1 MGFPVAHAKSAQKAS
16 RVTCPLVPL
25 LNMTISARPS
35 SYICVE
41 QEYPGIAPAGHAII
55 VVGVKS
61 AETNARATFEPLAKV
76 RPVLPCATFT

>member
-1 MGFPVAHAKSAQKAS
+1 MSYRKAHAKSAQKAV

-41 QEYPGIAPAGHAII
+41 QENPGIAPAGHAII

-61 AETNARATFEPLAKV
+61 AETNAGVTATANYFVFTE
-76 RPVLPCATFT
+76 VLGI